1 LFWPHAASSSAQV
14 MALIKLTR
22 RTEDFKAKISGFAY
36 KAL

>member
-1 LFWPHAASSSAQV
+1 